1 MGTATICAP
10 RRTHRERSQPLAR
23 AKLGM
28 LEKHKDYVLRAKDF
42 HKKED
47 AIKTLK
53 EKAAFRNPD
62 EFYFGMI
69 NSETKKGVHVVK
81 RRNEKFDHEFLTLL
95 KTQDQNYVAYQRSV
109 NLKKIDRL
117 KEGIHYVDEDN
128 DEEQSGV
135 DQKDGDDHEDDDDDE
150 MSMGGSDDGNASSR
164 KSGSKEA
171 KRVNRPS
178 HIVFVDDEEQA
189 LNFDPVA
196 HFETVP
202 ELVNKPA
209 MRLRKST
216 LETQEIPVI
225 RGKDAETIERQRLA
239 QAREL
244 ESRLDREAKLR
255 AVELELKMQ
264 KNLMGK
270 GARKKVGS
278 DSKGLAVYK
287 WKTRRQ
293 K

>member
-1 MGTATICAP
+1 
-10 RRTHRERSQPLAR
+10 
-23 AKLGM
+23 
-28 LEKHKDYVLRAKDF
+28 
-42 HKKED
+42 
-47 AIKTLK
+47 
-53 EKAAFRNPD
+53 
-62 EFYFGMI
+62 
-69 NSETKKGVHVVK
+69 
-81 RRNEKFDHEFLTLL
+81 
-95 KTQDQNYVAYQRSV
+95 
-109 NLKKIDRL
+109 
-117 KEGIHYVDEDN
+117 
-128 DEEQSGV
+128 
-135 DQKDGDDHEDDDDDE
+135 

-164 KSGSKEA
+164 NSGSKET

-178 HIVFVDDEEQA
+178 HIVFVDDEEQGAVLLLAATCASTEPREANDRLMRAWTA